1 MTVTSFLTL
10 LPLLLAAVAQDD
22 QDDGPQP
29 SVQRLVVEER
39 LLLRVPVRPRP
50 VVPRFDWI
58 EGQRYKCVHISA
70 IRGALLAGPD
80 HVDFMLPRRQRMRAS
95 FDGNCP
101 ALDFY
106 GGFYLKPDDHRI
118 CAGRDFVHSRMGGSC
133 RIAGFRRLVPKLK
146 D

>member
-1 MTVTSFLTL
+1 M
-10 LPLLLAAVAQDD
+10 AAAQK
-22 QDDGPQP
+22 DGPQP

-50 VVPRFDWI
+50 VVPRFDWV
-58 EGQRYKCVHISA
+58 EGQRYKCVHASA

-80 HVDFMLPRRQRMRAS
+80 HVDFVLPRSQRMRAS
-95 FDGNCP
+95 FESNCP

-118 CAGRDFVHSRMGGSC
+118 CAGRDFVHSRMGGRC